1 MKRSYLEKIYVKK
14 RRKSYKKQK
23 KYCSHLY
30 KKERKN
36 FFSSLN
42 PSFVKNKLFWKIVKP
57 FFSNKRNLG
66 PNIKLVEEGVA
77 TK

>member
-1 MKRSYLEKIYVKK
+1 MLKNEEKA
-14 RRKSYKKQK
+14 YKKQK
-23 KYCSHLY
+23 KYCSRLY
-30 KKERKN
+30 KKERKK

-42 PSFVKNKLFWKIVKP
+42 PSFVRNKLFWKIVKP
-57 FFSNKRNLG
+57 FFSNKRSLG